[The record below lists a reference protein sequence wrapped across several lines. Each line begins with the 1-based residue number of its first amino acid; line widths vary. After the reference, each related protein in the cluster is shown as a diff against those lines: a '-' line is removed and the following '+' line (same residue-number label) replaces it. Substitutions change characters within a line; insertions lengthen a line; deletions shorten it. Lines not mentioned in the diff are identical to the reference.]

1 MVHSR
6 LLGKYFGLKKYIEG
20 FALVSIWLTVKICK
34 NDIFSLEI
42 TLFSGGVG
50 RESEREHTN
59 SGSNPVTVSYELC
72 DQDILNLSKSQ
83 SLNPPLVREGSV
95 PSRHIY

>member
-50 RESEREHTN
+50 RERERARESTQTQVQIL
-59 SGSNPVTVSYELC
+59 SLSLTSCVTKTYLTF
-72 DQDILNLSKSQ
+72 
-83 SLNPPLVREGSV
+83 LNPNL
-95 PSRHIY
+95 